1 MVKVNGGPVPFFQPF
16 LLKISF
22 LLSLLVILFL
32 LLSFLFQ
39 TPANI
44 PLANLIQR
52 INGVMSWPLILFEDL
67 THLHMHWVATAVCI
81 LAYWCM
87 VFYLILLPVS
97 VIKSD
102 KAL

>member
-1 MVKVNGGPVPFFQPF
+1 MVKIHHGPVPFFQPF
-16 LLKISF
+16 LLKVSF

-32 LLSFLFQ
+32 LLSFFFQ
-39 TPANI
+39 TSANI

-52 INGVMSWPLILFEDL
+52 INGVMSWPLILFENL

-81 LAYWCM
+81 LAYWFI
-87 VFYLILLPVS
+87 VFYLILLSIS

-102 KAL
+102 KA